1 MKFSLDIFSKAVCL
15 REFIEDLLGVVLDD
29 AMAIVDV
36 FWRTGSDTMYKW
48 YGGSVLSQAQFYVSY
63 IPQGLQSGYNKW
75 IAIIEYKGGD
85 N

>member
-15 REFIEDLLGVVLDD
+15 REFTEDLLGVVLDD

-48 YGGSVLSQAQFYVSY
+48 YGGSVLS
-63 IPQGLQSGYNKW
+63 
-75 IAIIEYKGGD
+75 
-85 N
+85 